1 MYFTVS
7 FDQLM
12 IYFKYKSYWP

>member
-12 IYFKYKSYWP
+12 IYLKYKSYWP